1 MLPWADVEGFGMVPD
16 VEAPDGSGLAMV
28 GLGVSGIVSEV
39 DRVGEECGEL
49 LEDDAVWGEELVALE

>member
-1 MLPWADVEGFGMVPD
+1 
-16 VEAPDGSGLAMV
+16 MV

-49 LEDDAVWGEELVALE
+49 LEDDAVWGEELMALEELEMQVDLGVLRSLLLFFTQ

>member
-1 MLPWADVEGFGMVPD
+1 MLPWAD